1 MTEFIL
7 NYINCGPIRTPLS
20 KGNGLLTQKRGSGI
34 FKSRNFNKINNLSVD
49 PLLFLDEMAGMRSL
63 ISKIIIAVF
72 AFGLLFP
79 QVNFVYAASASDLY
93 FEAQK
98 SFYSLKASPEKQ
110 KFRHHWMKTIK
121 LFAKVVDRFPKSKEA
136 YKAEFTTGKLYEGLN
151 AVSKNSKDLDRAIH
165 HYNNVSANYQ
175 PANLSDDA
183 LFRVA
188 ELHFVKRNFNAASDT
203 FKKVVQKYP
212 EGDQARK
219 AQEKYKSIRVAA
231 KIKDTPKYP
240 AIVKQSQ
247 PKPIAPPKKD
257 IPVKMASA
265 VVSDKKKIV
274 AEFKEKTQKPVVKKI
289 KQVVPAQPRKKVPEV
304 VVRQAKKAQAAP
316 VSKKRRNIKDG
327 FGRGYLY
334 NPKIPKRKQIEAPLI
349 VVDAGHGGKDHGAMS
364 ASGIKEK
371 DVNIK
376 IAKHVKTILVN
387 RYKYRVVMTRK
398 DDTFIPL
405 KDRSKISNK
414 RDADLF
420 VSIHANAA
428 KRKSAHGIET
438 YFLGTSHNEQALE
451 TAARENGEL
460 VKSVK
465 DDQVQ
470 QILASLITTTKIND
484 SSRLAGRV
492 QENLYR
498 SSKKKNRNLKNLGV
512 KEGPFY
518 VLHGADMPSILVEVG
533 FLTNKKEARML
544 SKPDYLYRLASSIA
558 EGIHKYL
565 QDKGP
570 SI

>member
-1 MTEFIL
+1 MGDMRFVNSNLYKVIFVAA
-7 NYINCGPIRTPLS
+7 
-20 KGNGLLTQKRGSGI
+20 LLVFQT
-34 FKSRNFNKINNLSVD
+34 NF
-49 PLLFLDEMAGMRSL
+49 
-63 ISKIIIAVF
+63 AV
-72 AFGLLFP
+72 
-79 QVNFVYAASASDLY
+79 AARALSASDLY
-93 FEAQK
+93 FLAQK
-98 SFYSLKASPEKQ
+98 SFYQLKTSPEKK
-110 KFRHHWMKTIK
+110 KFRHNWIKSIK
-121 LFAKVVDRFPKSKEA
+121 LFCKVVERYPKSKEA
-136 YKAEFTTGKLYEGLN
+136 YRAEFTIGKLYDGLN
-151 AVSKNSKDLDRAIH
+151 AVSKNPKDLDRAAQY
-165 HYNNVSANYQ
+165 YNNVSEKYS

-188 ELHFVKRNFNAASDT
+188 EIYFAKRDFVSASTT
-203 FKKVVQKYP
+203 FRKIFEKYP
-212 EGDQARK
+212 KGDQASIAR
-219 AQEKYKSIRVAA
+219 QKYKSIKIAPKNKVYAKVAIVRQDSKLKRA
-231 KIKDTPKYP
+231 ISIATPK
-240 AIVKQSQ
+240 
-247 PKPIAPPKKD
+247 
-257 IPVKMASA
+257 
-265 VVSDKKKIV
+265 DKKKIV
-274 AEFKEKTQKPVVKKI
+274 AEFKQKFHKTIVKKI
-289 KQVVPAQPRKKVPEV
+289 NQPNPDKLSSKVLVKKKVSQPAVKVRTARNVTVKKKV
-304 VVRQAKKAQAAP
+304 VQLPIRSAKKE
-316 VSKKRRNIKDG
+316 VKVKDG

-334 NPKIPKRKQIEAPLI
+334 NPKIPKHKQGDIPLI
-349 VVDAGHGGKDHGAMS
+349 VVDAGHGGKDHGARS
-364 ASGIKEK
+364 ATGIKEK

-387 RYKYRVVMTRK
+387 RFKYRVVMTRK

-414 RDADLF
+414 RNADLF

-438 YFLGTSHNEQALE
+438 YFLGTSHNERALE

-465 DDQVQ
+465 DNQVQ

-492 QENLYR
+492 QDKLYK
-498 SSKKKNRNLKNLGV
+498 SSKKKYRGLKNLGV

-533 FLTNKKEARML
+533 FLTHRKEARML
-544 SKPDYLYRLASSIA
+544 SQPEYIYRLASSIA